1 VIASGGAGFYNY
13 SDNAGTT
20 YQSGNTFASLT
31 AASYSIK
38 VKDASGCLSTIT
50 GVHIGCNGREDA
62 PADPASIGNYMTL
75 YPNPA
80 SDQVTVLFN
89 ADKEASYTLRIAD
102 MLGRIILTQNGSA
115 IAGNNQIEI
124 NLATFAK
131 GVYIIILDSGDNTQ
145 KSRLVLQ

>member
-1 VIASGGAGFYNY
+1 
-13 SDNAGTT
+13 
-20 YQSGNTFASLT
+20 
-31 AASYSIK
+31 
-38 VKDASGCLSTIT
+38 
-50 GVHIGCNGREDA
+50 
-62 PADPASIGNYMTL
+62 MTL